1 MSPQLGIDNDN
12 RASYQCGQGRH
23 DEFRA
28 THSTSLRRSA
38 SFARR
43 RRVRNAWHAS
53 ARAFPSASTSSDRHL
68 PSGAH
73 IVLSGIQLV
82 LAGIG
87 IGLLVAAPI
96 GPVNVLCIQRA
107 VAKGFWGGL
116 AAGLGA
122 MLGDGLLAAIAAFSM
137 TAISDLMIA
146 YSGPIQLFGGA
157 LLIVFGIGLLF
168 ARPMLA
174 GRAGPEIASLGSL
187 GHHPADLL
195 PHHLQSRRHPRH
207 ARADR
212 RPRLADRRSRHLSRG
227 AAARRL
233 GHGRKPVVVA
243 WAVAS

>member
-1 MSPQLGIDNDN
+1 M
-12 RASYQCGQGRH
+12 
-23 DEFRA
+23 
-28 THSTSLRRSA
+28 
-38 SFARR
+38 
-43 RRVRNAWHAS
+43 
-53 ARAFPSASTSSDRHL
+53 

-87 IGLLVAAPI
+87 VGLLVAAPI

-107 VAKGFWGGL
+107 VAMGFWGGL

-168 ARPMLA
+168 ARPMLLVA
-174 GRAGPEIASLGSL
+174 PGQKSHLWDHWGIIPQTFFLTISNPGAIFGMLALIGGLDTYFEALLLVASVMGGSL
-187 GHHPADLL
+187 LWWLGLSELIATIRHRLTESRLKLINRIAGGVLIAFGVVLL
-195 PHHLQSRRHPRH
+195 FNELV
-207 ARADR
+207 
-212 RPRLADRRSRHLSRG
+212 
-227 AAARRL
+227 L
-233 GHGRKPVVVA
+233 GWG
-243 WAVAS
+243 